1 MFSPK
6 KIKIFYLITKGNFG
20 GAQRYVFELAQSLPK
35 NIFEVTVVMGE
46 GRELREKLNR
56 LGIRTIQLE
65 SLGRDIK
72 IGADWKTFRL
82 LLRIIGQEKPDIIH
96 LNSSKIGGLG
106 ALAGRLTGVSKIIFT
121 IHGLA
126 FNEDRP
132 SWQKWLIKLSHWL
145 SILLCHQIIVVAKS
159 LKKQI
164 ASWPGVKNKITIIP
178 NGLENTR
185 FFNRFVARNE
195 LLNYF
200 PPEIRQSKN
209 KNAASQNM
217 QARFWIGTISELHKN
232 KGLDILI
239 EAFAGVVKSMLGNSL
254 GWSLVLAIIGDGD
267 EKASLQKLI
276 HDKRLEDRIFL
287 LGRIPDARN
296 YLNALDIFTLTSRTE
311 ALPYTILEAGA
322 AGLPVIASD
331 VGGISEIIPEPEY
344 GILVPPGNVKE
355 VEKSLLYLIK
365 KPEYRKLAGT
375 NLKKRISENFSIKK
389 MVEETV
395 GLYQNSQR

>member
-1 MFSPK
+1 MDHPQK
-6 KIKIFYLITKGNFG
+6 TKIFYFITKGNFG
-20 GAQRYVFELAQSLPK
+20 GAQRYVFEMAKNLPK
-35 NIFEVTVVMGE
+35 NNFDITVIMGE

-65 SLGRDIK
+65 TLVRDIK
-72 IGADWKTFRL
+72 IVADWKTFRL
-82 LLRIIGQEKPDIIH
+82 LFRIISQEKPDILH
-96 LNSSKIGGLG
+96 LNSSKAGGLG
-106 ALAGRLTGVSKIIFT
+106 AFAGRLAKVPKIIFT

-126 FNEDRP
+126 FNENRP
-132 SWQKWLIKLSHWL
+132 SWQKHLIKLGHWL
-145 SILLCHQIIVVAKS
+145 SIILCHQVIVVAES

-164 ASWPGVKNKITIIP
+164 ESWPRVKKKIIVIH
-178 NGLENTR
+178 NGLDTVK

-200 PPEIRQSKN
+200 PPEIRQLKN
-209 KNAASQNM
+209 KNVASQNM
-217 QARFWIGTISELHKN
+217 QTKFWIGTVSELHKN

-239 EAFAGVVKSMLGNSL
+239 EAFAGTVKSMLGSSI
-254 GWSLVLAIIGDGD
+254 GWSLVLVIIGDGD

-276 HDKRLEDRIFL
+276 RDKRLEDRIFL

-322 AGLPVIASD
+322 AGLPVVASD

-355 VEKSLLYLIK
+355 IEKSLLYLIK
-365 KPEYRKLAGT
+365 KPEYRKLAGA
-375 NLKKRISENFSIKK
+375 NLKKRIQENFSIKK
-389 MVEETV
+389 MVTETV
-395 GLYQNSQR
+395 GLYQK